1 MKKKTLFAA
10 VLAAV
15 VLVSCHNKQVQSET
29 EPEYITVW
37 EVEVAGRQNCTT
49 ALPL

>member
-15 VLVSCHNKQVQSET
+15 VLVSCHNNKQVQRPSLST
-29 EPEYITVW
+29 SP
-37 EVEVAGRQNCTT
+37 
-49 ALPL
+49 